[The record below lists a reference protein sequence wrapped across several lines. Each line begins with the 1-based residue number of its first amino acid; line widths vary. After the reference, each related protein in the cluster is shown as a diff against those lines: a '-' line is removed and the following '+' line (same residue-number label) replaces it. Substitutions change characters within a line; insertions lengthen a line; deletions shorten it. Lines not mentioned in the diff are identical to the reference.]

1 MRVQFYL
8 ARPTVKRETGKPGT
22 NPQDTAI
29 VANIHLDGKL
39 MRVGTGLSI
48 QPKYWNKNTHR
59 AKMTPAFREGSSL
72 NTLLDTL
79 QGQITKSYYDYRN
92 DNGAAPSAAVFKT
105 MVDTVMGRSK
115 TVKLDFWEYAEDFIT
130 RTRDGQRQN
139 VKGGMIRSEKGKH
152 YGSTVNSLK
161 DFAREQRRKID
172 FDTINLE
179 FYEDYTT
186 WLRGKT
192 YSENYIGNHIK
203 NLKAILNEATE
214 RGANTNLAYKSKRFV
229 KPVEDVDNIAL
240 SEADLKAL
248 EQLDLSGRPGLDRVR
263 DQFLVGCYTGLRFSD
278 FSRLTADN
286 IREGFIEITQ
296 QKTGKPV
303 VIPIHQ
309 VVSDIIAKYEGGLPE
324 AISQQKT
331 NDYLKDICKQV
342 KSFRE
347 KASKTKTTGG
357 MRTTVNYEKW
367 EIVTTHTARR
377 TFATNAYRQGIPTIS
392 IMAIT
397 GHKTERSF
405 LKYIKVTSKEH
416 AKIMAGV
423 WNRNEME
430 KVN

>member
-1 MRVQFYL
+1 
-8 ARPTVKRETGKPGT
+8 
-22 NPQDTAI
+22 
-29 VANIHLDGKL
+29 
-39 MRVGTGLSI
+39 
-48 QPKYWNKNTHR
+48 
-59 AKMTPAFREGSSL
+59 
-72 NTLLDTL
+72 
-79 QGQITKSYYDYRN
+79 
-92 DNGAAPSAAVFKT
+92 
-105 MVDTVMGRSK
+105 
-115 TVKLDFWEYAEDFIT
+115 
-130 RTRDGQRQN
+130 
-139 VKGGMIRSEKGKH
+139 
-152 YGSTVNSLK
+152 
-161 DFAREQRRKID
+161 
-172 FDTINLE
+172 
-179 FYEDYTT
+179 
-186 WLRGKT
+186 
-192 YSENYIGNHIK
+192 
-203 NLKAILNEATE
+203 
-214 RGANTNLAYKSKRFV
+214 
-229 KPVEDVDNIAL
+229 VEDVDNIAL

-248 EQLDLSGRPGLDRVR
+248 EQLDLSSRPGLDRVR

-286 IREGFIEITQ
+286 IRDGFIEITQ